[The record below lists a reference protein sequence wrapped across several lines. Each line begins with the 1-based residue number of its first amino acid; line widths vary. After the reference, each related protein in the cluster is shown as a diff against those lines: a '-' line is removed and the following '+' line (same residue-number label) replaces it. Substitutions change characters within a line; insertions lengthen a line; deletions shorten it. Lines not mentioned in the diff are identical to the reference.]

1 MTIKKIAIVAIAA
14 LTIGT
19 LSSVPA
25 NAAINA
31 ALSVNSVAVDSGNTA
46 TDPVLLP
53 VPADNSVDVTDAVKI
68 VVSDLA
74 NNTSVNI
81 VATNVT
87 LTTALATVDA
97 PVTATSGSQSYTLN
111 SLATNSVAVYAYT
124 RSTTV
129 GSVSVTVGGNT
140 TTYYLKG
147 VAGPLKTL
155 ALTAPAAGIG
165 EKTVDVVVG
174 GVDVFGNAT
183 VADATLSLNTNGIV
197 TNGDV
202 VTGNTYTLTL
212 PASGTLKV
220 SVYADGVVEVSKVI
234 AARNLLAE
242 IADKD
247 AKIATLEAQI
257 ATLTGKLTVATSDAA
272 AAKIVSDTTIADLKT
287 KFNNLARQWNK
298 KFPKQKVY
306 AVK

>member
-1 MTIKKIAIVAIAA
+1 MTIKKIAIAAVAA
-14 LTIGT
+14 LT
-19 LSSVPA
+19 LSTFAVPA

-31 ALSVNSVAVDSGNTA
+31 ALSVDSVAVETGTTTTN
-46 TDPVLLP
+46 PVLLP
-53 VPADNSVDVTDAVKI
+53 VPADNSVDATDALKI

-111 SLATNSVAVYAYT
+111 SLATTSVAVYAYT

-129 GSVSVTVGGNT
+129 GSVAITVGGNT

-155 ALTAPAAGIG
+155 GLVAPTSGIG
-165 EKTVDVVVG
+165 EKTVKVTVT
-174 GVDVFGNAT
+174 GVDVFGNNTIAG
-183 VADATLSLNTNGIV
+183 ATLALNTNGIV
-197 TNGDV
+197 TTSGV
-202 VTGNTYTLTL
+202 VTGSEYTLTL
-212 PASGTLKV
+212 PFEGTLGV
-220 SVYADGVVEVSKVI
+220 SVYADGVVQASKTI

-242 IADKD
+242 LADKD
-247 AKIATLEAQI
+247 AKIASLEAQVS
-257 ATLTGKLTVATSDAA
+257 ALTIKLTAATSDAA